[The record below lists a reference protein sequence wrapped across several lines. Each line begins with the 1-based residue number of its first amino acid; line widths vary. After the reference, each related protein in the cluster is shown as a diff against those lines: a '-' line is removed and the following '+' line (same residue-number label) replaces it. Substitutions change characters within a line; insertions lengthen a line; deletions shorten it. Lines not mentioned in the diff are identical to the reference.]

1 MKRKYIILTAF
12 IGLGLLRL
20 FSSNRY
26 ITLFDITLSIGGAL
40 VIWGIF
46 VWGYDNP
53 EEKSAK

>member
-20 FSSNRY
+20 FISDRN
-26 ITLFDITLSIGGAL
+26 ITLFDIIMSIGVAL
-40 VIWGIF
+40 IIWGIF